1 MAIAAQRNHALKLI
15 TSIVFPEPVATMEFA
30 RYQVMQC
37 QKSLS
42 LAQLTAA
49 PVHSH
54 RLINPAERQCGN
66 LKDAIHLTGADVM
79 GPNVDNSSP
88 RINTSLLHKPPHTNP
103 RLPVA
108 DVLSFNVIDPGIK

>member
-1 MAIAAQRNHALKLI
+1 M
-15 TSIVFPEPVATMEFA
+15 SE
-30 RYQVMQC
+30 
-37 QKSLS
+37 KSVS
-42 LAQLTAA
+42 RTADSS
-49 PVHSH
+49 PGSQ
-54 RLINPAERQCGN
+54 PSSDQPERQCGN

-88 RINTSLLHKPPHTNP
+88 RINTSLLYKPPHTNP